1 MRVQYST
8 ELFLRPFAYKE
19 NSGEN
24 AAFDRIIPGN
34 KRIKC
39 LYLLPDSILPKL
51 TSPALNLYSLDS

>member
-8 ELFLRPFAYKE
+8 ELSLGLFACKE

-24 AAFDRIIPGN
+24 VAFDRIIPGN

-39 LYLLPDSILPKL
+39 SYLLPDFILSKL